1 MDDDNLQ
8 LSNIR
13 VIEFTDTDEFG
24 LDAANA
30 ISIDSS
36 TRERTINLA
45 SGQTAI
51 TTWDPIGFELKP
63 KEGIAT
69 LTDIDP
75 LRQGTQ
81 ANIYVETKSSNLTNS
96 DINSYIKFVSKER
109 IALSQ
114 TSGETLR
121 DLDGSPILQEGWYDF
136 TQRRDN
142 TGALTGDGA
151 NLLFNDQGV
160 LQSINITLTDNQFGD
175 GNPTSMELSD
185 PGALALQTGSEDIF
199 ILLDTSNSTQF
210 SSDAS
215 RQSKRIK
222 THKNMKAI
230 ALRAAI
236 NQLEQSGYSL
246 IPKIKD
252 NGIQINNIED
262 LLDKPAKFKKSL
274 KNYELINQSN
284 SNTST
289 SELNAHLI
297 TYDYVARHK
306 SWKIEPGKRSGLS
319 LLKKIADSKTPFQ
332 RFGNSTNNN
341 QEWEK
346 LDLPKPSQLDL
357 FQANKKMPSN
367 LYAGTEMLGALE
379 GLEFLLNKKA
389 SNSNRQN
396 QSTTITMVVSGTPER
411 RSWWDSRTNATS
423 DSIIGQRIPLPKS
436 LGQEN
441 ITTSGLLYDNEGNPH
456 YFKNNKGQRQWK
468 RMQKDLNTALDRLAD
483 QSTNPTS
490 DVNVNLY
497 GLNDTSN
504 SSLAKIY
511 QNLFDE
517 QIFNNSASNWSY
529 SHQTIQGLQDLNL

>member
-1 MDDDNLQ
+1 
-8 LSNIR
+8 
-13 VIEFTDTDEFG
+13 
-24 LDAANA
+24 
-30 ISIDSS
+30 
-36 TRERTINLA
+36 
-45 SGQTAI
+45 
-51 TTWDPIGFELKP
+51 
-63 KEGIAT
+63 
-69 LTDIDP
+69 
-75 LRQGTQ
+75 
-81 ANIYVETKSSNLTNS
+81 
-96 DINSYIKFVSKER
+96 
-109 IALSQ
+109 
-114 TSGETLR
+114 
-121 DLDGSPILQEGWYDF
+121 
-136 TQRRDN
+136 
-142 TGALTGDGA
+142 
-151 NLLFNDQGV
+151 
-160 LQSINITLTDNQFGD
+160 
-175 GNPTSMELSD
+175 

-215 RQSKRIK
+215 RHSKRIK

-379 GLEFLLNKKA
+379 G
-389 SNSNRQN
+389 
-396 QSTTITMVVSGTPER
+396 
-411 RSWWDSRTNATS
+411 
-423 DSIIGQRIPLPKS
+423 
-436 LGQEN
+436 
-441 ITTSGLLYDNEGNPH
+441 
-456 YFKNNKGQRQWK
+456 
-468 RMQKDLNTALDRLAD
+468 
-483 QSTNPTS
+483 
-490 DVNVNLY
+490 
-497 GLNDTSN
+497 
-504 SSLAKIY
+504 
-511 QNLFDE
+511 
-517 QIFNNSASNWSY
+517 
-529 SHQTIQGLQDLNL
+529 